1 MGYVI
6 AFFVFAMVVFIGV
19 YLIERKRRAV
29 MDLAA
34 RLGIKTFDDV
44 VQEDLRGHSFMAALL
59 DYLRQRF
66 GAALP
71 GFAVEEYDRKLMWA
85 GNPFNLT
92 GEEFYLIKIVLG
104 LLPPIIIPVV
114 WLLGGGRSTVLLL
127 LILGICMYFLPD
139 FWLTSKV
146 KSRQRQIVKE
156 LFPFIDV
163 LAICSDAGLNLSE
176 AIKHTVEVQAGVL
189 SSEFKRFQRDLDAGS
204 SRSEALND
212 LAYRNGVEELSN
224 LVLAIN
230 QAEKYGTP
238 VAKMLR
244 EQVGMMRIQRRNKAQ
259 EAAQTASVKILLP
272 MIVFDFMPLLVVLLG
287 PAIINLG
294 RALNL

>member
-29 MDLAA
+29 LDLAA

-44 VQEDLRGHSFMAALL
+44 VQEGLRGHSFMAALL

-139 FWLTSKV
+139 FWLTSKA

-244 EQVGMMRIQRRNKAQ
+244 EQVRMMRIQRRNKAQ

>member
-244 EQVGMMRIQRRNKAQ
+244 EQVRMMRIQRRNKAQ

-272 MIVFDFMPLLVVLLG
+272 MIVFDFIPLLVVLLG

>member
-29 MDLAA
+29 LDLAA

-139 FWLTSKV
+139 FWLTSKA

-244 EQVGMMRIQRRNKAQ
+244 EQVRMMRIQRRNKAQ

>member
-29 MDLAA
+29 LDLAA

-139 FWLTSKV
+139 FWLTSKA

>member
-29 MDLAA
+29 LDLAA

-44 VQEDLRGHSFMAALL
+44 VQEGLRGHSFMAALL

-139 FWLTSKV
+139 FWLTSKA

>member
-71 GFAVEEYDRKLMWA
+71 GFAVEEYDRRLMWA

-139 FWLTSKV
+139 FWLTSKA

-176 AIKHTVEVQAGVL
+176 AIKHTVEAQAGVL

>member
-1 MGYVI
+1 
-6 AFFVFAMVVFIGV
+6 
-19 YLIERKRRAV
+19 
-29 MDLAA
+29 
-34 RLGIKTFDDV
+34 
-44 VQEDLRGHSFMAALL
+44 
-59 DYLRQRF
+59 
-66 GAALP
+66 
-71 GFAVEEYDRKLMWA
+71 
-85 GNPFNLT
+85 
-92 GEEFYLIKIVLG
+92 
-104 LLPPIIIPVV
+104 
-114 WLLGGGRSTVLLL
+114 
-127 LILGICMYFLPD
+127 MYFCRI
-139 FWLTSKV
+139 SA
-146 KSRQRQIVKE
+146 SRRQRQIVKE

>member
-29 MDLAA
+29 LDLAA

-139 FWLTSKV
+139 FWLTSKA

-230 QAEKYGTP
+230 QAENDGTP

-244 EQVGMMRIQRRNKAQ
+244 SR
-259 EAAQTASVKILLP
+259 
-272 MIVFDFMPLLVVLLG
+272 
-287 PAIINLG
+287 
-294 RALNL
+294 

>member
-139 FWLTSKV
+139 FWLTSKA

>member
-139 FWLTSKV
+139 FWLTSKA

-244 EQVGMMRIQRRNKAQ
+244 EQVRMMRIQRRNKAQ

>member
-29 MDLAA
+29 LDLAA

-244 EQVGMMRIQRRNKAQ
+244 EQVRMMRIQRRNKAQ

-272 MIVFDFMPLLVVLLG
+272 MIVFDFIPLLVVLLG